1 MKQFAVLGLGDF
13 GMNLI
18 ETLSKGETQII
29 AIDIDKTKVAKAKD
43 MVTHALQLDSTNE
56 AALLEAGLN
65 EVDTAVICM
74 GKDIQDNI
82 LTTAILKRMGIPEI
96 IARASSSIHE
106 QILREVGAHRIVNPE
121 KDSGIRIGR
130 QLLYSKLEDSVDLS
144 QGYVLADVHVPGQMV
159 GKTIGDIKFR
169 TKYKVNVIA
178 LKKTKKLGRRA
189 DDQSVVQEYNSL
201 PTAEDILEKD
211 MILVLVGQKDD
222 IDRIANLD

>member
-65 EVDTAVICM
+65 EFDTAVICM

>member
-106 QILREVGAHRIVNPE
+106 QILREVGAHRIVNP
-121 KDSGIRIGR
+121 
-130 QLLYSKLEDSVDLS
+130 
-144 QGYVLADVHVPGQMV
+144 
-159 GKTIGDIKFR
+159 
-169 TKYKVNVIA
+169 
-178 LKKTKKLGRRA
+178 
-189 DDQSVVQEYNSL
+189 
-201 PTAEDILEKD
+201 
-211 MILVLVGQKDD
+211 
-222 IDRIANLD
+222 

>member
-106 QILREVGAHRIVNPE
+106 QILREVGAHRIVNPA

>member
-1 MKQFAVLGLGDF
+1 
-13 GMNLI
+13 
-18 ETLSKGETQII
+18 
-29 AIDIDKTKVAKAKD
+29 

-144 QGYVLADVHVPGQMV
+144 QGYVLADVNVPGQMV

-201 PTAEDILEKD
+201 PTAEDILEID